1 VPRCLVTSGIDA
13 WLQIKSQHCI
23 HGGMEKEGRKEKEKL
38 DDYQK
43 INMILSETGAV
54 VTIYVFVYDVV
65 SV

>member
-1 VPRCLVTSGIDA
+1 
-13 WLQIKSQHCI
+13 
-23 HGGMEKEGRKEKEKL
+23 MEKEGRKEKEKL